1 MKAAVISAK
10 DSIHLQQAPIPE
22 IGDGEALIRL
32 RYCGICGS
40 DLHVLH
46 GQHPTARFPVVPG
59 HEFVGELIEAR
70 GMGAEQFAPG
80 DSVVAL
86 SLIHILAERS

>member
-40 DLHVLH
+40 DLHGLAVPP
-46 GQHPTARFPVVPG
+46 GQYMKPGIVYG
-59 HEFVGELIEAR
+59 HEFCGTIVK
-70 GMGAEQFAPG
+70 MGQAVQGFALN
-80 DSVVAL
+80 DRVAVNP
-86 SLIHILAERS
+86 RVR